1 MLKKINRRFLIL
13 KFNMFQKLLFAIVL
27 FPSCLFAQE
36 VVTPLAYN
44 PILKAQYQ
52 LQQQKSKATTDTLN
66 LPFFDDFS
74 YDKIYPSTKYWTD
87 SFVFINNSFGQFNN
101 GSSLHAPQSV

>member
-1 MLKKINRRFLIL
+1 
-13 KFNMFQKLLFAIVL
+13 MFQKLLFAIVL

-36 VVTPLAYN
+36 VVTPLKYN

-52 LQQQKSKATTDTLN
+52 SLQQKSKAKTDTLN
-66 LPFFDDFS
+66 LPYFDDFS

-87 SFVFINNSFGQFNN
+87 SFVFINNSFGQDAICKAVLPNLF
-101 GSSLHAPQSV
+101 